1 MLHVTLQAFFILF
14 FAQAALISVFHCTK
28 ADVIKACNNF
38 TPCIR
43 NYANIYDALASDDNS
58 FNIESALYPA
68 TKPTSVRVFVNVYG
82 PNKMDNSSTDTKY
95 TWSMNCLYAA
105 FPAGVL
111 EVLSLG
117 SILVTSRTLEL
128 NITIP
133 QFCCNVSVEKR
144 QKMIKEVLAAV
155 SVTYVQSCMILVML
169 TVQNLYLHLVAMKF
183 NVSVYHTSE

>member
-1 MLHVTLQAFFILF
+1 MAHVILQTFVNLFFI
-14 FAQAALISVFHCTK
+14 QAGLISVFHCTK
-28 ADVIKACNNF
+28 ADVIMDCSNL

-43 NYANIYDALASDDNS
+43 SYADIYDALASDDNS

-68 TKPTSVRVFVNVYG
+68 TKPSSVLVFVNVYA
-82 PNKMDNSSTDTKY
+82 PNKMENSTKY

-117 SILVTSRTLEL
+117 SILVTYRTKEL

-133 QFCCNVSVEKR
+133 QFCCNVSVAKR
-144 QKMIKEVLAAV
+144 RQMIKEVLAAV
-155 SVTYVQSCMILVML
+155 SI
-169 TVQNLYLHLVAMKF
+169 
-183 NVSVYHTSE
+183 